1 MINYKIVKAV
11 AIRRYDLVVNGI
23 AIVSHSSK
31 KVVQNEAQVL
41 INKGLL
47 EKPSV

>member
-1 MINYKIVKAV
+1 MVNYKIVKAV

-23 AIVSHSSK
+23 TIVSSDSK
-31 KVVQNEAQVL
+31 KQVKHEAQLL

-47 EKPSV
+47 KG